1 MKLVRNRATPDN
13 NGPKHRS
20 RVFICDD
27 KFVDIRKGLLQR
39 GWSSNPVLGS
49 PAYDF
54 KWRNYCRINFRLLRS
69 TQASH
74 YALHVWQQL
83 IEFSELHFS
92 ISSTVCLQVVNHL
105 FNAIHLSSK
114 ALVACH
120 LQGSQRLRPCGFFP
134 RSWLP
139 FRSSHIISLLN
150 HLALSRSYNQL
161 CACATGTYKFTQGE

>member
-1 MKLVRNRATPDN
+1 MTIVRNRAAPDN
-13 NGPKHRS
+13 HGPKHRS

-74 YALHVWQQL
+74 SGSDLQQW
-83 IEFSELHFS
+83 IEFSEGHFS
-92 ISSTVCLQVVNHL
+92 IHSIAFLQVVNHL

-120 LQGSQRLRPCGFFP
+120 LQGSQRLRQCSFFP

-150 HLALSRSYNQL
+150 YVALFRSYSQL
-161 CACATGTYKFTQGE
+161 CACATGTYKSTQGE